1 MNPAPGAAQSSPIL
15 QFVGATKIF
24 GDRRVVNDVSFGVH
38 PGSVV
43 ALLGENGA
51 GKSTLIKMLAGVYP
65 RDGGK
70 ILFEGTDVDTAG
82 GREGIAFIHQ
92 DLGLLEWMTVA
103 ENMAMGLGFESGRG
117 LISWKAVQERAG
129 EALELIGG
137 GIDPRTRVF
146 DLTRADKSLLA
157 IARALAVDCRVLVL
171 DEPTASL
178 PDADVTRV
186 FSVMNELRDRGV
198 AMIFVSHRL
207 DEVFRISDEVAVMRD
222 GVLVHKGPV
231 SETDQDDLV
240 VHIVGHE
247 PAEIEQRNVNSDADA
262 VLSIDGLE
270 IGDVGPVSLTV
281 GAGEMVALVGLR
293 GAGQAVVG
301 RALCG
306 LEPITGGELRL
317 DDEPTNFRSPREAID
332 DGVAFVT
339 SNREAESM
347 AVALSVRE
355 NLFLNPA
362 VRGRSWRDL
371 LKRKTER
378 ELAFPIIEKFGVR
391 PLDTEREI
399 GTLSGG
405 NQQKVILA
413 RWLDI
418 GARLIVLE
426 EPTLGVDVGAKAD
439 IYNLLNEALEAG
451 AAIVIVSTDLEEVAN
466 VAHRAFVFNR
476 GRVSAEL
483 TGGEIEM
490 ANLVTHASGEFVE
503 VAS

>member
-1 MNPAPGAAQSSPIL
+1 MTTMSKPIL
-15 QFVGATKIF
+15 QFENVVKTF
-24 GDRRVVNDVSFGVH
+24 GDRRVVNEVTFDVH

-51 GKSTLIKMLAGVYP
+51 GKSTLIKMLAGVYS
-65 RDGGK
+65 RDSGN
-70 ILFEGTDVDTAG
+70 ILFEGTDVESPG

-103 ENMAMGLGFESGRG
+103 ENMAMGLGFENGRG
-117 LISWKAVQERAG
+117 LISWKAVQERA
-129 EALELIGG
+129 EAALQLIGG

-178 PDADVTRV
+178 PDADVERV
-186 FSVMNELRDRGV
+186 FKVMSDLRERGV

-222 GVLVHKGPV
+222 GVLVHTGRV
-231 SETDQDDLV
+231 EEIDQDELV
-240 VHIVGHE
+240 VHIVGHR
-247 PAEIEQRNVNSDADA
+247 PAEIEQREASDHADA
-262 VLSIDGLE
+262 VLSINSVE
-270 IGDVGPVSLTV
+270 IDDVGPVSLTV

-306 LEPITGGELRL
+306 LEPITGGELLL
-317 DDEPTNFRSPREAID
+317 DSERAEFRNPREAID
-332 DGVAFVT
+332 AGVAFVT

-362 VRGRSWRDL
+362 IRGRSWRDVIR
-371 LKRKTER
+371 RKTER
-378 ELAFPIIEKFGVR
+378 DLAFPIIQKFGVR

-439 IYNLLNEALEAG
+439 IYNLLNEALEEG
-451 AAIVIVSTDLEEVAN
+451 AAIVIVSTDLEEVVN
-466 VAHRAFVFNR
+466 VAHRAIVFNK

-483 TGGEIEM
+483 SGNEIEM
-490 ANLVTHASGEFVE
+490 ANLITHASGEVVE